1 MLLLVEITDIARNL
15 IIQGDIVYGSLEKF
29 RKGNKFEFK

>member
-15 IIQGDIVYGSLEKF
+15 IIQGDNVYERLQMF
-29 RKGNKFEFK
+29 RKGNKFE